1 MDAPPGSAHVAAG
14 PVNPPTPQGS
24 GVWVGRGEGGS
35 EQEGSG
41 RQIGAG
47 GGGRVGSME
56 PPGHPLGTQ
65 SAAARSLGVAWGG
78 FRAQPG
84 AAGDKYL

>member
-24 GVWVGRGEGGS
+24 GVWVGPGEGGS

-47 GGGRVGSME
+47 GGGRVAGMVSQE
-56 PPGHPLGTQ
+56 DLLGAQ
-65 SAAARSLGVAWGG
+65 SAAARPLGVAWGG